1 MVNQSEYH
9 QFAVDPADSPTV
21 DIIQAVARVTDTD
34 PLSGPPLTEAV
45 DVDALARLLQG
56 SAHVSVTFHYEDCE
70 IRVDSENTLRV
81 RRAEDEVSVG

>member
-9 QFAVDPADSPTV
+9 QFEVDPVDTPTV
-21 DIIQAVARVTDTD
+21 DIIQAVATVTDTD

-56 SAHVSVTFHYEDCE
+56 PAPVSVTFCFEDCE
-70 IRVDSENTLRV
+70 IRIDSEGTLRV
-81 RRAEDEVSVG
+81 RRADDEVTVG